1 MKNNI
6 SIKQLRDFG
15 LLIGFGFPLII
26 GWFIPFVT
34 GHDFRKWSLI
44 VGLLGLFF
52 GLVKPKLLLYPYK
65 TWMKLGFILG
75 WFNSRLILG
84 LVYLLVLLPIAF
96 FMRIF
101 GYDPLGKNRMQKNH
115 TGNQKK
121 ITKSTFQKYFKNGIF
136 F

>member
-1 MKNNI
+1 MKNNV

-101 GYDPLGKNRMQKNH
+101 GYDPLR
-115 TGNQKK
+115 KK
-121 ITKSTFQKYFKNGIF
+121 PNAKKSYRESKENYKIDLSKIF
-136 F
+136 

>member
-1 MKNNI
+1 MKNNV
-6 SIKQLRDFG
+6 SNKQLRDFG

-26 GWFIPFVT
+26 GWFIPYVT
-34 GHDFRKWSLI
+34 GHNFRIWSLL

-75 WFNSRLILG
+75 WLNSRLILG
-84 LVYLLVLLPIAF
+84 IVYLLVLLPIAF

-101 GYDPLGKNRMQKNH
+101 GYDPLR
-115 TGNQKK
+115 KK
-121 ITKSTFQKYFKNGIF
+121 QSEKKSYRESKETHKIDLTKIF
-136 F
+136 